1 MAFLGKGLK
10 VDLQYMATEMEVEDV
25 LGLKVMELRRA
36 IVNSKNFDEEFCRE
50 FLNTIIEER
59 KRKEEIE
66 LAEKKRKEEIELAEK
81 KRKEEIEL
89 AEKKRKEEIALDERK
104 RKEEMELAERKR
116 LDETEERKRRDEM
129 DFELHILPSEIVGLI
144 AREPEKDAADYEF
157 VKKLL
162 LQRFKLSPEKFR
174 QLFVKHQKNPDGTW
188 KDFYYEIRN
197 FCEEWLNGLDIQ
209 TFEDLKDLLI
219 TDQVKKKVPSEV
231 REHFLDEWAKIKTP
245 RVLVEKLDEYE
256 DVHGK
261 TKRPA
266 GPFFN
271 KERSYR
277 RTMPLDTRGP
287 PSQVENRN
295 KEGMANRRYFNHF
308 TENSHQAH
316 YNQHRITPKCYTC
329 GKEGHFAKA
338 CQDKSINKQN
348 SPKNKFPSPVK
359 VQSNVVQAEEDIK
372 NIVTAKMDTPG
383 SMCNFLAENIDRLKT
398 LKVKCL
404 DVVLNGTVD
413 SGAQISVVRAD
424 LVKDIESTGEGKI
437 KLISA
442 LGIVKPLP

>member
-1 MAFLGKGLK
+1 
-10 VDLQYMATEMEVEDV
+10 
-25 LGLKVMELRRA
+25 
-36 IVNSKNFDEEFCRE
+36 
-50 FLNTIIEER
+50 
-59 KRKEEIE
+59 
-66 LAEKKRKEEIELAEK
+66 
-81 KRKEEIEL
+81 
-89 AEKKRKEEIALDERK
+89 
-104 RKEEMELAERKR
+104 
-116 LDETEERKRRDEM
+116 M
-129 DFELHILPSEIVGLI
+129 DFELQKKQIELKEGNEAEVKEPGQIKIDLHKLIPKFDSKFDDISLFLISFERQAKILNLPKICWVTHLISILPSEIVGLI

-209 TFEDLKDLLI
+209 TFEDPKDLLI
-219 TDQVKKKVPSEV
+219 TDQMKKKVPSEV
-231 REHFLDEWAKIKTP
+231 REHFLDDWAKIKTP
-245 RVLVEKLDEYE
+245 REK
-256 DVHGK
+256 
-261 TKRPA
+261 P
-266 GPFFN
+266 
-271 KERSYR
+271 YR

-316 YNQHRITPKCYTC
+316 HNQHRITPKCYTC
-329 GKEGHFAKA
+329 GKEGHFARA

-359 VQSNVVQAEEDIK
+359 AQSNVVQAEEDIK

-404 DVVLNGTVD
+404 DVVLDGTVD

-442 LGIVKPLP
+442 FGDSETAPLEHLA

>member
-1 MAFLGKGLK
+1 M
-10 VDLQYMATEMEVEDV
+10 
-25 LGLKVMELRRA
+25 
-36 IVNSKNFDEEFCRE
+36 
-50 FLNTIIEER
+50 
-59 KRKEEIE
+59 
-66 LAEKKRKEEIELAEK
+66 
-81 KRKEEIEL
+81 
-89 AEKKRKEEIALDERK
+89 
-104 RKEEMELAERKR
+104 
-116 LDETEERKRRDEM
+116 
-129 DFELHILPSEIVGLI
+129 
-144 AREPEKDAADYEF
+144 
-157 VKKLL
+157 
-162 LQRFKLSPEKFR
+162 
-174 QLFVKHQKNPDGTW
+174 
-188 KDFYYEIRN
+188 
-197 FCEEWLNGLDIQ
+197 
-209 TFEDLKDLLI
+209 
-219 TDQVKKKVPSEV
+219 KKKVPSEV
-231 REHFLDEWAKIKTP
+231 REHFLDDWVKIKTP

-266 GPFFN
+266 VPFFN
-271 KERSYR
+271 KEKPYR

-287 PSQVENRN
+287 PSQVEDRN
-295 KEGMANRRYFNHF
+295 KEGMANRRYVNHF

-329 GKEGHFAKA
+329 GKEGHFARA

-359 VQSNVVQAEEDIK
+359 AQSNVVQAEEDIK

-404 DVVLNGTVD
+404 NVVLDGTVD
-413 SGAQISVVRAD
+413 SGTQISVVRTD

-442 LGIVKPLP
+442 FGDSETAPLRTFSIRIDDGWHDAVPITCAVSKKLVNDMLVCQTAYEALLGNIQLCSVNAGHVIDDDTQLKENKSSIVCEVQTFEKNSGLDIEVSTDRGNIGNEVRSNLSSETRLKVEVEDRPKAYEEVKAVVEGRKMEEERRMNKIIALEEEMRLKNEKWLVEGQMRHVQEEHETSMKKQKWLPEERCKRMNEQNQLLRYPYTFKTSFSSNFSIF